1 MNIWVIILF
10 IMAGAVFGLDYL
22 LRRKKWKDNSK
33 EEKISLIVNMFS
45 VGLYI
50 FLSALGILW
59 GIASDS
65 PETAFGEA
73 LYDATLMMGGTYFI
87 VAIVAVIASF
97 ILRKIGKIKASIWT
111 NVIALLYIV
120 VVLAVNSLVGVML

>member
-1 MNIWVIILF
+1 MNPWVIILLA
-10 IMAGAVFGLDYL
+10 MAGIVFGLDYL

-97 ILRKIGKIKASIWT
+97 ILRIIGKLKASIWT

>member
-1 MNIWVIILF
+1 MNPWVIILLA
-10 IMAGAVFGLDYL
+10 MAGIVFGLDYL

>member
-1 MNIWVIILF
+1 MNPWVIILLA
-10 IMAGAVFGLDYL
+10 MAGIVFGLDNL